1 MSYKTKDLP
10 ALPPLAKPLAQLP
23 PLPAMKKRRRY
34 TVKTTEA
41 PAAEIDQP
49 ENRID
54 EKTPPGYEPQPICE
68 APAADVDSQ
77 ATPARTP
84 HGYEPQLI
92 TPRGQKISE
101 EANEAFEDMV
111 ELFLKHGNVPPSRG
125 LLGCCPNVRT
135 YSRISP
141 MAPQAAGVR
150 LG

>member
-1 MSYKTKDLP
+1 MTYKTKDLA
-10 ALPPLAKPLAQLP
+10 ALSPLAKPLAQLP
-23 PLPAMKKRRRY
+23 PFPAMKKRRRY

-92 TPRGQKISE
+92 TPQGQKISE

-111 ELFLKHGNVPPSRG
+111 ELFLKQRKCASVEGAYR
-125 LLGCCPNVRT
+125 LLPERT
-135 YSRISP
+135 YSWISP
-141 MAPQAAGVR
+141 MAPRAAGVR